1 MKIINSFYGSKQ
13 NWINVTNILKKKII
27 NNSLN
32 IIVNNDLF
40 GDPCPNIKK
49 KLIVTY
55 ALDNNQNHKIKII
68 NENEKLKLISYN
80 KNNLLCIV
88 SIFKNESHIM
98 KEWIDH
104 YIKEGVNHF
113 FLIDNGSNDNYNT
126 ILDKYDNIT
135 LAIDS
140 TKAKQSELYN
150 YYFLEKCKNYKWV
163 LLCDL
168 DEFVY
173 SRNGYNTISNYL
185 ETFNNKDISQI
196 LIPWKMFG
204 SSGFNTLNKKQPKQ
218 VVENFTKR
226 LDYDKQNGQTEGCI
240 FKDNIKY
247 SLCKCI
253 VKTELLQRFHIHSHQ
268 TSNNNYITSNTKSS
282 NNEISENKSFAKID
296 EDILNN
302 SCLHLNHYAIQSLDW
317 FIKVKT
323 TRGDAHNSEND
334 NIRDINYFNRYDKHS
349 SDINDY
355 ELKNKYK

>member
-1 MKIINSFYGSKQ
+1 MKIINSFYGSEQ
-13 NWINVTNILKKKII
+13 NWVNVTNILKKQLI

-55 ALDNNQNHKIKII
+55 TLDNNQEHKIKII
-68 NENEKLKLISYN
+68 NENENLKLISYN
-80 KNNLLCIV
+80 KSNLLCIV

-140 TKAKQSELYN
+140 TKYKQEEHYN
-150 YYFLEKCKNYKWV
+150 NYFLEKCKNYKWV
-163 LLCDL
+163 LVCDF
-168 DEFVY
+168 DEFIY
-173 SRNGYNTISNYL
+173 SRNGYNTISDYL
-185 ETFNNKDISQI
+185 KTFNNKDISQI
-196 LIPWKMFG
+196 FIPWKMFG

-226 LDYDKQNGQTEGCI
+226 LDYDKQNGQTESCI
-240 FKDNIKY
+240 FKGNIKY
-247 SLCKCI
+247 SICKCI
-253 VKTELLQRFHIHSHQ
+253 AKTELLQRLGTHDHH

-282 NNEISENKSFAKID
+282 DNEIYEKSFAKLD
-296 EDILNN
+296 ENILNT

-317 FIKVKT
+317 FTKVKI
-323 TRGDAHNSEND
+323 TRGDVARASLD
-334 NIRDINYFNRYDKHS
+334 NRRDINYFNTYDRHT

>member
-1 MKIINSFYGSKQ
+1 MNIINSFYGSEQ
-13 NWINVTNILKKKII
+13 NWVNVTNILKKQLI

-32 IIVNNDLF
+32 IIANNDLF
-40 GDPCPNIKK
+40 GDPCFGKPK

-55 ALDNNQNHKIKII
+55 TLDNNQKHKIKIV
-68 NENEKLKLISYN
+68 NENENLKLISYN
-80 KNNLLCIV
+80 KSNLLCIV

-140 TKAKQSELYN
+140 TKAKQVDHYN
-150 YYFLEKCKNYKWV
+150 NYFLEKCKNYKWV
-163 LLCDL
+163 LVCDF

-173 SRNGYNTISNYL
+173 SRNGYNTISDYL
-185 ETFNNKDISQI
+185 KTFNDKDISQI
-196 LIPWKMFG
+196 FIPWKMFG

-226 LDYDKQNGQTEGCI
+226 LDYDKQNNQTVGCI

-247 SLCKCI
+247 SNCKCI
-253 VKTELLQRFHIHSHQ
+253 VNTNLLQRFHIHHHH
-268 TSNNNYITSNTKSS
+268 TSNNNYITSNTESS
-282 NNEISENKSFAKID
+282 NNEIHESKNFTEID
-296 EDILNN
+296 ENILNT

-317 FIKVKT
+317 YTNVKT
-323 TRGDAHNSEND
+323 TRGDVLKVSLD
-334 NIRDINYFNRYDKHS
+334 NVRDITYFNIYDSAS